1 MSVSA
6 STFPVS
12 LPAVPETAATLTLTA
27 EVRQA
32 MVDPALAGLPNEACG
47 LFSGTAGGTTVDA
60 FHPMATAA
68 ASREISLRGP
78 KEHKD
83 VERAVDEAG
92 RAVLGVM
99 HSHTYTE
106 AYPSPTDVD
115 DASRSDPLGT
125 WFFVI
130 VTLKDP
136 DPAVRAYRILDGE
149 LTEVRVATRP
159 G

>member
-6 STFPVS
+6 PTFPVS
-12 LPAVPETAATLTLTA
+12 LPAVHGTLTLTD

-32 MVDPALAGLPNEACG
+32 MVDHARAGLPNEACG
-47 LFSGTAGGTTVDA
+47 LFSGVAGGTTVDA
-60 FHPMATAA
+60 FHPMANAA
-68 ASREISLRGP
+68 ASREIYLFDP
-78 KEHKD
+78 KEHKE

-115 DASRSDPLGT
+115 DASRFDPLGT

-130 VTLKDP
+130 VTLKHSDP
-136 DPAVRAYRILDGE
+136 LVRAYRIFDGE
-149 LTEVRVATRP
+149 ITEVRVATRT

>member
-1 MSVSA
+1 
-6 STFPVS
+6 
-12 LPAVPETAATLTLTA
+12 
-27 EVRQA
+27 
-32 MVDPALAGLPNEACG
+32 MVDHALDGLPNEACG
-47 LFSGTAGGTTVDA
+47 LFSGTAGETTVDA
-60 FHPMATAA
+60 FHPMANAA
-68 ASREISLRGP
+68 ASQEIYLFDP

-92 RAVLGVM
+92 RTVLGVM
-99 HSHTYTE
+99 HSHTHTE

-115 DASRSDPLGT
+115 DASRFDPLGI

-149 LTEVRVATRP
+149 ITEVRVATRP

>member
-6 STFPVS
+6 PTFPVS
-12 LPAVPETAATLTLTA
+12 LPAVHGALTLTDK
-27 EVRQA
+27 VQQA
-32 MVDPALAGLPNEACG
+32 MVDHALAGLPNEACG
-47 LFSGTAGGTTVDA
+47 LFSGTAGGTTIDA
-60 FHPMATAA
+60 FHPMANAA
-68 ASREISLRGP
+68 ASREIYLLDGQEQL
-78 KEHKD
+78 KVEH
-83 VERAVDEAG
+83 AVDEAG

-99 HSHTYTE
+99 HSHTHTE

-115 DASRSDPLGT
+115 DASRFDPLGI

-136 DPAVRAYRILDGE
+136 DPSVRAYRIVDGE
-149 LTEVRVATRP
+149 ITEVRVATRP

>member
-6 STFPVS
+6 PTFPVS
-12 LPAVPETAATLTLTA
+12 LPAVHGTLTLIDK
-27 EVRQA
+27 VQQA
-32 MVDPALAGLPNEACG
+32 MVDHALAGLPNEACG
-47 LFSGTAGGTTVDA
+47 LFSGTAGGTTIDA
-60 FHPMATAA
+60 FHPMANAA
-68 ASREISLRGP
+68 ASREIYLLDGQEQL
-78 KEHKD
+78 KVEH
-83 VERAVDEAG
+83 AVDEAG

-99 HSHTYTE
+99 HSHTHTE

-115 DASRSDPLGT
+115 DASRFDPLGI

-136 DPAVRAYRILDGE
+136 DPAVRAYRIVDGE
-149 LTEVRVATRP
+149 ITEVRVATRP

>member
-1 MSVSA
+1 MVE
-6 STFPVS
+6 P
-12 LPAVPETAATLTLTA
+12 LETLTLTDT
-27 EVRQA
+27 VRQA
-32 MVDPALAGLPNEACG
+32 MVNHALAGLPNEACG
-47 LFSGTAGGTTVDA
+47 LFSGRTGGTTVDT
-60 FHPMATAA
+60 FHPMVNAA
-68 ASREISLRGP
+68 ASREIYVLDGQ
-78 KEHKD
+78 EQLE

-92 RAVLGVM
+92 RVVLGVM

-115 DASRSDPLGT
+115 DASRFDPLGT

-136 DPAVRAYRILDGE
+136 DPAVRAYRILDG
-149 LTEVRVATRP
+149 LITEVRVVIEP

>member
-12 LPAVPETAATLTLTA
+12 LLAVPETVGALTLTG

-32 MVDPALAGLPNEACG
+32 MIDHALAGLPNEACG
-47 LFSGTAGGTTVDA
+47 LFSGRTGGTTVDA
-60 FHPMATAA
+60 FHSMANAA
-68 ASREISLRGP
+68 ASREIYVLDGQ
-78 KEHKD
+78 EQLE
-83 VERAVDEAG
+83 VERSVDEAG
-92 RAVLGVM
+92 RVVLGVM
-99 HSHTYTE
+99 HSHTCTE

-115 DASRSDPLGT
+115 DASRFDPLGT

-136 DPAVRAYRILDGE
+136 DPAVRAYQILDG
-149 LTEVRVATRP
+149 LITEVRVVVQP

>member
-6 STFPVS
+6 LTFPVS
-12 LPAVPETAATLTLTA
+12 LPAVPGALTLTD

-32 MVDPALAGLPNEACG
+32 MIDHALAGLPNEACG
-47 LFSGTAGGTTVDA
+47 LFSGVAGGTTVDA
-60 FHPMATAA
+60 FHPMANAA
-68 ASREISLRGP
+68 ASREIYLFDP

-115 DASRSDPLGT
+115 DASRSDPLGI

-149 LTEVRVATRP
+149 ITEVRVATRP

>member
-1 MSVSA
+1 MP
-6 STFPVS
+6 TFPVN
-12 LPAVPETAATLTLTA
+12 LLAVPETVGTLTLTD

-32 MVDPALAGLPNEACG
+32 MIDHAFAGLPNEACG
-47 LFSGTAGGTTVDA
+47 LFSGRTDGTTADA
-60 FHPMATAA
+60 FHPMVNAA
-68 ASREISLRGP
+68 ASREIYVLDGQ
-78 KEHKD
+78 EQLE

-92 RAVLGVM
+92 RVVLGVM

-115 DASRSDPLGT
+115 DASRFDPLGI
-125 WFFVI
+125 WLFVI

-136 DPAVRAYRILDGE
+136 APALRAYRILDG
-149 LTEVRVATRP
+149 LITEVRVVFEP

>member
-1 MSVSA
+1 
-6 STFPVS
+6 
-12 LPAVPETAATLTLTA
+12 
-27 EVRQA
+27 
-32 MVDPALAGLPNEACG
+32 
-47 LFSGTAGGTTVDA
+47 
-60 FHPMATAA
+60 
-68 ASREISLRGP
+68 
-78 KEHKD
+78 
-83 VERAVDEAG
+83 
-92 RAVLGVM
+92 M

-115 DASRSDPLGT
+115 DASRFDPLGT

-149 LTEVRVATRP
+149 ITEVRVATRP

>member
-1 MSVSA
+1 M

-12 LPAVPETAATLTLTA
+12 LPAVPGTLTLTN

-32 MVDPALAGLPNEACG
+32 MVDHALDGLPNEACG
-47 LFSGTAGGTTVDA
+47 LFSGTAGETTVDA
-60 FHPMATAA
+60 FHPMANAA
-68 ASREISLRGP
+68 ASQEIYLFDP

-92 RAVLGVM
+92 RTVLGVM
-99 HSHTYTE
+99 HSHTHTE

-115 DASRSDPLGT
+115 DASRFDPLGI

-149 LTEVRVATRP
+149 ITEVRVATRP

>member
-1 MSVSA
+1 MVSVSA

-12 LPAVPETAATLTLTA
+12 LPAVHGTLTLTDK
-27 EVRQA
+27 VQQA
-32 MVDPALAGLPNEACG
+32 MVDHALAGLPNEACG
-47 LFSGTAGGTTVDA
+47 LFSGTAGGTTIDA
-60 FHPMATAA
+60 FHPMANAA
-68 ASREISLRGP
+68 ASREIYLLDGQEQLEV
-78 KEHKD
+78 EH
-83 VERAVDEAG
+83 AVDEAG

-99 HSHTYTE
+99 HSHTHTE

-115 DASRSDPLGT
+115 DASRFDPLGI

-136 DPAVRAYRILDGE
+136 DPAVRAYRIVDGE
-149 LTEVRVATRP
+149 ITEVRVATRP

>member
-6 STFPVS
+6 PTFPVS
-12 LPAVPETAATLTLTA
+12 LPAVPETGGTLTLTDEA
-27 EVRQA
+27 RQA
-32 MVDPALAGLPNEACG
+32 MVDHALAGLPNEACG

-60 FHPMATAA
+60 FHPMANAA
-68 ASREISLRGP
+68 ASREIYLLDP

-99 HSHTYTE
+99 HSHPHTE

-115 DASRSDPLGT
+115 AASRFDPLGT

-130 VTLKDP
+130 VTLKYP
-136 DPAVRAYRILDGE
+136 DPSVRAYRILDGE
-149 LTEVRVATRP
+149 STEGRVATRP

>member
-6 STFPVS
+6 PAFPVS
-12 LPAVPETAATLTLTA
+12 LPAVHGTLTLTDK
-27 EVRQA
+27 VQQA
-32 MVDPALAGLPNEACG
+32 MVDHALAGLPNEACG
-47 LFSGTAGGTTVDA
+47 LFSGTAGGTTIDA
-60 FHPMATAA
+60 FHPMANAA
-68 ASREISLRGP
+68 ASREIYLLDGQEQL
-78 KEHKD
+78 KVEH
-83 VERAVDEAG
+83 AVDEAG

-99 HSHTYTE
+99 HSHTHTE

-115 DASRSDPLGT
+115 DASRFDPLGI

-136 DPAVRAYRILDGE
+136 DPAVRAYRIVDGE
-149 LTEVRVATRP
+149 ITEVRVATRP

>member
-6 STFPVS
+6 PAFPVS
-12 LPAVPETAATLTLTA
+12 LPAVPGTLILTD

-32 MVDPALAGLPNEACG
+32 MVDHALAGLPNEACG
-47 LFSGTAGGTTVDA
+47 LFSGTAGRTTVDA
-60 FHPMATAA
+60 FHPMANAA
-68 ASREISLRGP
+68 VSREIYLFEP
-78 KEHKD
+78 KEHRD

-99 HSHTYTE
+99 HSHPSTE
-106 AYPSPTDVD
+106 AYPSRTDVD
-115 DASRSDPLGT
+115 EASRFDPLGI

-136 DPAVRAYRILDGE
+136 DPAVRAYRILDAE
-149 LTEVRVATRP
+149 ITEVRVATQTD
-159 G
+159 

>member
-6 STFPVS
+6 PTFPVS
-12 LPAVPETAATLTLTA
+12 LPAVPETAGTLTLTDEA
-27 EVRQA
+27 RQA
-32 MVDPALAGLPNEACG
+32 MVDHALAGLPNEACG
-47 LFSGTAGGTTVDA
+47 LFSGTVGGTTVDA
-60 FHPMATAA
+60 FHPMANAA
-68 ASREISLRGP
+68 ASREIYLLDGQ
-78 KEHKD
+78 EQLE

-115 DASRSDPLGT
+115 DASRSDPLGI

-149 LTEVRVATRP
+149 ITEVRVATRP

>member
-6 STFPVS
+6 PTFPVS
-12 LPAVPETAATLTLTA
+12 LPAVSGTLTLTD

-32 MVDPALAGLPNEACG
+32 MVDHALAGLPNEACG

-60 FHPMATAA
+60 FHPMANAA
-68 ASREISLRGP
+68 ASREIYLLDP

-83 VERAVDEAG
+83 VERAVDEAD

-115 DASRSDPLGT
+115 DASPSHPLGI

-136 DPAVRAYRILDGE
+136 DAAVRAYRMLDGE
-149 LTEVRVATRP
+149 ITEVRVATRP

>member
-6 STFPVS
+6 PTFPVS
-12 LPAVPETAATLTLTA
+12 LPAVPETAGTLTLTA
-27 EVRQA
+27 EARQA
-32 MVDPALAGLPNEACG
+32 MVDHALAGLPNEACG
-47 LFSGTAGGTTVDA
+47 LFSGTVGGTTVDA
-60 FHPMATAA
+60 FHPMVNAA
-68 ASREISLRGP
+68 ASREIYLFDP

-83 VERAVDEAG
+83 VERAVDEAD

-115 DASRSDPLGT
+115 DASRSDPLGI

-149 LTEVRVATRP
+149 ITEVRVVTQP

>member
-1 MSVSA
+1 
-6 STFPVS
+6 
-12 LPAVPETAATLTLTA
+12 
-27 EVRQA
+27 
-32 MVDPALAGLPNEACG
+32 
-47 LFSGTAGGTTVDA
+47 
-60 FHPMATAA
+60 MANAA
-68 ASREISLRGP
+68 ASREIYLLDGQ
-78 KEHKD
+78 EQLE

-92 RAVLGVM
+92 RAVLGVR
-99 HSHTYTE
+99 HSHPSTE

-115 DASRSDPLGT
+115 DASRFDPLGT

-149 LTEVRVATRP
+149 STEVRVATRP

>member
-6 STFPVS
+6 PTFPVS
-12 LPAVPETAATLTLTA
+12 LPAVPGTLTLTD

-32 MVDPALAGLPNEACG
+32 MVDHALAGLPNEACG
-47 LFSGTAGGTTVDA
+47 LFSGLVGGTTVDA
-60 FHPMATAA
+60 FHPMANAA
-68 ASREISLRGP
+68 ASREIYLLDP

-115 DASRSDPLGT
+115 DASRSDPLGI

-130 VTLKDP
+130 VTLKYP
-136 DPAVRAYRILDGE
+136 DPSVRAYRIFDGE
-149 LTEVRVATRP
+149 ITEVRVATRT